1 MNDKTKKVIKY
12 SVNSL
17 FGVMILIILMFS
29 VFAFSS
35 KKNGGIPKVFGKSY
49 VTVLSDSMKDEF
61 KKGDL
66 IVIKR
71 FDKTTLANTTFK
83 KGDVITFEA
92 KTDDG
97 KLTFVTHRIIEVD
110 EIDEYYITQGDVQF
124 NNPETSGKDGHIEQ
138 VAFMNV
144 VGLYQN
150 KKIKNIGNFFLFLQT
165 QLGFFL
171 FIVLPL
177 ILFLVFQSIDFSKAL
192 REYKEEKAV
201 KEKGLQEEPN
211 Q

>member
-1 MNDKTKKVIKY
+1 MDDKTKKIIKY
-12 SVNSL
+12 SVNSV
-17 FGVMILIILMFS
+17 FGIMILIILIFS

-35 KKNGGIPKVFGKSY
+35 KRNGGIPKVFGKSY

-71 FDKTTLANTTFK
+71 FDQVTLDETVFK
-83 KGDVITFEA
+83 KGDIITFEA
-92 KTDDG
+92 KTTDG
-97 KLTFVTHRIIEVD
+97 KKTYITHRIIEVN
-110 EIDEYYITQGDVQF
+110 ETEEYYITQGDVQF
-124 NNPETSGKDGHIEQ
+124 NDPETSAKEGHVER
-138 VAFMNV
+138 VGFMNV

-150 KKIKNIGNFFLFLQT
+150 HKIKGIGNFFLFLQS

-177 ILFLVFQSIDFSKAL
+177 ILFLVFQSLEFTKAL
-192 REYKEEKAV
+192 KEYKEEKKL
-201 KEKGLQEEPN
+201 KENTNE
-211 Q
+211 